1 MGCDA
6 ANGTYF
12 QLYSDERGVC
22 RVYEMSIGDGE
33 WKLWRNGAPFP
44 QRFTGKISED
54 GNTIAGR
61 WELADDAGNF
71 TTDFELIY
79 RRVQSG

>member
-1 MGCDA
+1 MDQLTAEDA
-6 ANGTYF
+6 LKG
-12 QLYSDERGVC
+12 S
-22 RVYEMSIGDGE
+22 SHS
-33 WKLWRNGAPFP
+33 RNGAPFS